1 MTVETETLMVEI
13 LRRIKGD
20 VSSMKTDM
28 REIKSRVGLIEQ
40 RMTLLESHITDV
52 SLRMDRRDDA
62 IERILARLE
71 LSEKPT
77 P

>member
-13 LRRIKGD
+13 LRRIQGD